1 MKNKSLTLLF
11 LCSLLLFSNSPYAY
25 DINQAVP
32 ESEVEKII
40 QKYASSSTGKKL
52 VNYCNASALSSVGKT
67 FEQLV
72 IENVDKKAN
81 AFNRGAYGEASSDVA
96 ALKIASCYQQL
107 FVQRSKGSESI
118 KKSVK
123 NFRGSR
129 NLKYYAGNIGELVA
143 ISILAKSKAGI
154 DIDPSS
160 KSFKDALVLMTYA
173 RQNGYLENRSF
184 EVLEKYRKE
193 KSELAP
199 SNSNNF
205 VHVEAVT
212 LIKEIKKNALRF
224 KRKYHGKSI
233 SAVGKVHKIGE
244 FSDGNI
250 YVKLFGEETWNP
262 EGRAE
267 DGPVSST
274 HLLCKLDHNS
284 QSENKAISLNTG
296 DEVVVTGVFEYN
308 IKMIVKIPTINR
320 CQII

>member
-1 MKNKSLTLLF
+1 MKNKSLTLLS
-11 LCSLLLFSNSPYAY
+11 LCGFLLFSNCLYAY
-25 DINQAVP
+25 DIYQAITA
-32 ESEVEKII
+32 SEVKKII
-40 QKYASSSTGKKL
+40 QEYASSSTGKKL
-52 VNYCNASALSSVGKT
+52 VNYCSASALSSIEKT

-72 IENVDKKAN
+72 SEDVNKKIN
-81 AFNRGAYGEASSDVA
+81 AFKRGAYGEASSNVA

-107 FVQRSKGSESI
+107 FEQSSRSGESKEKLV
-118 KKSVK
+118 KK
-123 NFRGSR
+123 FRGSR

-154 DIDPSS
+154 DIEPNN
-160 KSFKDALVLMTYA
+160 KSIKEAIVLMTYA
-173 RQNGYLENRSF
+173 RQNGYLENQSL
-184 EVLEKYRKE
+184 EALEKYRKE
-193 KSELAP
+193 KSE
-199 SNSNNF
+199 SSNNNEL

-212 LIKEIKKNALRF
+212 FIKEIKKNALRF

-250 YVKLFGEETWNP
+250 YVKLFGEEIWAP
-262 EGRAE
+262 EDRAE
-267 DGPVSST
+267 DSPVSAT
-274 HLLCKLDHNS
+274 HLLCKLDQNS

-308 IKMIVKIPTINR
+308 TKMIVKIPTINR